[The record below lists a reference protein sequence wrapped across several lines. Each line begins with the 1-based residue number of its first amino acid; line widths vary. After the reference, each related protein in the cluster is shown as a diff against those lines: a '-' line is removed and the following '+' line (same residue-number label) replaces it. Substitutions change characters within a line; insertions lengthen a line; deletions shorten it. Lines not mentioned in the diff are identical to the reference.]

1 MKHEFQGKEWWK
13 IKVLLLGLS
22 NKQDLEPFD
31 SSTNSGKIVDMIIK
45 KLPDIT
51 FEKRNIVPY
60 APLDK
65 NGKLRYPNKEE
76 LIDGNNSL
84 AKIIDEFDCV
94 VLFGKIVQDTINNNH
109 RFGHIKKICA
119 KHPSYIWVYKRKLI
133 EEYVNQIF
141 DKIRFEFRQ

>member
-1 MKHEFQGKEWWK
+1 MGDWK

-31 SSTNSGKIVDMIIK
+31 SSTNSGKLVDMIIE

-51 FEKRNIVPY
+51 FVKRNIVPY

-84 AKIIDEFDCV
+84 VEIIDEYDCV
-94 VLFGKIVQDTINNNH
+94 VLFGKIVQDTINNDH
-109 RFGHIKKICA
+109 RFSHIKKIIA

-133 EEYVNQIF
+133 EEYVDQIV
-141 DKIRFEFRQ
+141 DKIRF

>member
-1 MKHEFQGKEWWK
+1 M
-13 IKVLLLGLS
+13 LLGLS
-22 NKQDLEPFD
+22 NKQDLKPFD
-31 SSTNSGKIVDMIIK
+31 SSTNSGKIVDMIIE

-65 NGKLRYPNKEE
+65 NGKLRYPNREE

-84 AKIIDEFDCV
+84 VKIIDEFGCV
-94 VLFGKIVQDTINNNH
+94 VLFGKIVQNTINNDH
-109 RFGHIKKICA
+109 RFSHKKKIIA

-133 EEYVNQIF
+133 EEYVNQIV
-141 DKIRFEFRQ
+141 DKIMFEFRQ